1 MTAVE
6 DIRDRDD
13 AGDLAGSRGER
24 LAVRAAGW
32 TELALAAGFGGGAV
46 WAVLHLAANGELPL
60 TPWGF
65 RAMAGPFEDLGVGM
79 FSMLSWAFAL
89 VCAVDLLAG
98 FWLLQ
103 GRRRGLRL
111 GLLTAVAQFLLG
123 LGFALPFLLAGVPL
137 RVLLALAGRRT
148 LR

>member
-1 MTAVE
+1 MTTLGGRLAP
-6 DIRDRDD
+6 
-13 AGDLAGSRGER
+13 GDSVDSGGSRGER

-32 TELALAAGFGGGAV
+32 MQLALAAGFGGGAV
-46 WAVLHLAANGELPL
+46 WAVLDLAENGELPL

-65 RAMAGPFEDLGVGM
+65 RAMAGPFEDLGVGV
-79 FSMLSWAFAL
+79 FSMLCWAFAL

-98 FWLLQ
+98 IWLLQ

-111 GLLTAVAQFLLG
+111 GLITAVPQLLLG

-137 RVLLALAGRRT
+137 RALLALAGRRT